1 MSDSILQPNSDAN
14 KTLVD
19 QALDVGS
26 GFIYGAIQ
34 SPLNGLTQ
42 LANHASGGSVSL
54 PEMHLI
60 DDSNPSIAFSVG
72 SLGGSA
78 LTAYALYRAVGVTMS
93 NPVAVEKTAE
103 MLGTR
108 TGSELFKVAV
118 VQGGGTGA
126 LFEGA
131 FVPIHEGEG
140 DFWNAKMRHVAKG
153 FATGTILNGGNIL
166 GREALMRNGLGASES
181 LTAFISKE
189 LPANFATGAVTG
201 VVAGAVNANID
212 TIGQDGRLAT
222 VQEMGEQSLSLG
234 LFNGMFSIATPLHQ
248 RFVKPAKITPEQA
261 SQLKTEL
268 QSPNNEKW
276 IPSYKSEFPIEEQQ
290 SIQELQDLL
299 RKGTLQ
305 LYGTVAPNGRML
317 SWNIVERYAG
327 AGHDKPDF
335 FLNAYLATTRSAQ
348 SIGIGGLH
356 MRKAFQEVRANN
368 PQSSG
373 IVTEIESTLG
383 ELPGSQPARRR
394 DFYSRNGAQEAIDPY
409 DIPLFQPDNAP
420 SYVPQREIPGEGAIP
435 GAMLFEP
442 FGNRTVTGDEIAYM
456 TRRIY
461 VDGYGIAPHDPYLAD
476 RLNAIPRGPESR
488 LRPLT
493 PFKPD
498 DGTISGAAPA
508 TTH

>member
-1 MSDSILQPNSDAN
+1 MSDSILQPNSDAD

-19 QALDVGS
+19 QAIDVGS

-60 DDSNPSIAFSVG
+60 DDSNTSIAFSVG

-108 TGSELFKVAV
+108 TGAELFKVAV

-166 GREALMRNGLGASES
+166 GREALMRSGLGASES

-268 QSPNNEKW
+268 QAPSNEKW

-290 SIQELQDLL
+290 SIAELQDLL
-299 RKGTLQ
+299 HKGTLQ

-420 SYVPQREIPGEGAIP
+420 NYIPQREIPGEGAIP

-461 VDGYGIAPHDPYLAD
+461 VDGYGISPDDPYLAD

-493 PFKPD
+493 RFQPD
-498 DGTISGAAPA
+498 GGTIGGAVSSAPI
-508 TTH
+508 